1 MRRKTLDALS
11 TEPRRASSAGFTLV
25 ETVMALA
32 VGAIMLSALYNA
44 FAFGYRT
51 IGVTREDL
59 RATEIMLQRL
69 ERVRLCTFSQITDTS
84 INPPTTTEYADPTDQ
99 ASGGGGVPYTVT
111 FNTSVPTVG
120 TLPEAYRTNMLLVTV
135 GASWSRGNM
144 PHSRTMQTYVAQKGI
159 ESYVATGGR

>member
-1 MRRKTLDALS
+1 MKLAIGVSTVPAGTMRMKALDALS
-11 TEPRRASSAGFTLV
+11 TEPRRALSAGFTLV

-32 VGAIMLSALYNA
+32 VGAIMLGALYNA

-69 ERVRLCTFSQITDTS
+69 ERVRLCSFSQLTDTS

-99 ASGGGGVPYTVT
+99 PSGGGGVPYTVT
-111 FNTSVPTVG
+111 FSTSVPPAGISSTNLRSEGRPVG
-120 TLPEAYRTNMLLVTV
+120 E
-135 GASWSRGNM
+135 
-144 PHSRTMQTYVAQKGI
+144 
-159 ESYVATGGR
+159 ESG